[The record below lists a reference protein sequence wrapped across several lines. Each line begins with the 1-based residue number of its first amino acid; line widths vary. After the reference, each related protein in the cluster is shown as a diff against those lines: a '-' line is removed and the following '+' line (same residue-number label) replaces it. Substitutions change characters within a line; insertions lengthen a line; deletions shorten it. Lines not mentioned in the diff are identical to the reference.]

1 MPRPRSLRP
10 LLLIAGLA
18 LLAACSDKGPAEEA
32 PPAAPVAPAVAAE
45 TAAPSP
51 VPALPRG
58 TLEAVALEL
67 GAGLDADGRVAQVAE
82 RFRPRDTVHASL
94 VTVGEAPAAM
104 LSVQWRSAEGR
115 VLAADERA
123 IQPKGPAVHTFS
135 RQVTGGWP
143 PGRYE
148 VEVRLNGE
156 SAGVRAFE
164 VR

>member
-1 MPRPRSLRP
+1 MPRSRFLRP
-10 LLLIAGLA
+10 LPLIAGLA
-18 LLAACSDKGPAEEA
+18 LLAACGRGPAEEVA
-32 PPAAPVAPAVAAE
+32 PAAPALPAPAAE
-45 TAAPSP
+45 AAAPSP

-67 GAGLDADGRVAQVAE
+67 GASLDADGRVAQVAE
-82 RFRPRDTVHASL
+82 RFRPRDTLYASL
-94 VTVGEAPAAM
+94 LTVGEAPAAM

-123 IQPKGPAVHTFS
+123 IQPSGPAVHTFS
-135 RQVTGGWP
+135 RQVVGGWP

>member
-1 MPRPRSLRP
+1 MPRPRFLRP
-10 LLLIAGLA
+10 LPLIAGLV
-18 LLAACSDKGPAEEA
+18 LLAACGRGPAEVA
-32 PPAAPVAPAVAAE
+32 APAAPALPAPAAE
-45 TAAPSP
+45 AAAPSP

-123 IQPKGPAVHTFS
+123 IQPTGPAVHTFS
-135 RQVTGGWP
+135 RQVAGGWP